1 MRAELT
7 LARLDKGERFA
18 DLAGELSDDQVS
30 KADGGK
36 LGLISRG
43 DVAANLE
50 EVAFAL
56 EPGTPSEIVE
66 GQDGLHI
73 IQIDEKVPASV
84 LDFAEAGLTLAAEG
98 AAKEVAS
105 RLATELSEA
114 VAGGQSLEDAAR
126 GAGFTLERTSFFTRR
141 RDGFVP
147 GLRLPSLEI
156 VATAF
161 TLTSEAPSSKQ
172 VFEVGNRH
180 VLIQLLDRQEPEPEA
195 LEAMVESA
203 KQSLEAQQQNT
214 LLQAWVDNRRE
225 EFESQQ
231 RLQINSA
238 LIADR

>member
-1 MRAELT
+1 
-7 LARLDKGERFA
+7 
-18 DLAGELSDDQVS
+18 
-30 KADGGK
+30 
-36 LGLISRG
+36 
-43 DVAANLE
+43 
-50 EVAFAL
+50 
-56 EPGTPSEIVE
+56 
-66 GQDGLHI
+66 LHI

-172 VFEVGNRH
+172 VFEVGNQH

-195 LEAMVESA
+195 LEAMDESA